1 METMKIILLQDVVNV
16 GKKYEMKN
24 VSDGFARNFL
34 IPRKLAKIA
43 TTQTIQEIELT
54 KKQGLKEKEIQQN
67 LLEKNMD
74 SLQDLKISI
83 KEKANE
89 KGHLFASIDSKDIN
103 KILKKEHHLEIPS
116 EIIELEKPIKQI
128 GEHKIKVGDKEFTL
142 VVSNQ

>member
-1 METMKIILLQDVVNV
+1 MKSMKVILLQDVVNV
-16 GKKYEMKN
+16 GKKYEVKN

-54 KKQGLKEKEIQQN
+54 KKHGLKEKEIQKN
-67 LLEKNMD
+67 LLEKNIE
-74 SLQDLKISI
+74 SLQNLKIST

-89 KGHLFASIDSKDIN
+89 KGHLFASIDAKDIS
-103 KILKKEHHLEIPS
+103 KILKKQHKLEIPE

-128 GEHKIKVGDKEFTL
+128 GEHKIKTGDKEFTL
-142 VVSNQ
+142 LISSQ